1 MTHCLV
7 QQGVMKINSRWQR
20 EISSQEIVSY
30 YGSGNERE
38 NKFGGREET
47 QLVRLQ
53 KCHAKSL
60 SFSVI
65 PGFPRLY

>member
-7 QQGVMKINSRWQR
+7 QQGAMKINSRWQR

-30 YGSGNERE
+30 YGSMRE
-38 NKFGGREET
+38 KINLVGGKR
-47 QLVRLQ
+47 QLLRLQ